1 MQTAIGPDNA
11 LALSR
16 KWTLRAHG
24 RQVVVIK
31 KPRERATHGRITID
45 FAGLDW
51 RRFAP
56 LLRALSPPGAP

>member
-24 RQVVVIK
+24 RQVGVVK
-31 KPRERATHGRITID
+31 KRRERATHVRITIGYAD
-45 FAGLDW
+45 LNW
-51 RRFAP
+51 RRLAAP
-56 LLRALSPPGAP
+56 F